1 MSDEI
6 ILSCPGGKCP
16 IKISC
21 VTHLRKDATAAMPVP
36 PFSQHGIVI
45 TCTYFKIKEYEQR
58 LPATTTAAEATTEET
73 KIEQDK
79 IVERKEVRATEVVA
93 AGQGQLFT

>member
-1 MSDEI
+1 MGDEI

-36 PFSQHGIVI
+36 PFSQHGPVI
-45 TCTYFKIKEYEQR
+45 TCTYFKIKEYDTAPPAIAQNAIEEKVLPDKQSQR
-58 LPATTTAAEATTEET
+58 EESRAVEA
-73 KIEQDK
+73 
-79 IVERKEVRATEVVA
+79 VRTD
-93 AGQGQLFT
+93 QGSLFS